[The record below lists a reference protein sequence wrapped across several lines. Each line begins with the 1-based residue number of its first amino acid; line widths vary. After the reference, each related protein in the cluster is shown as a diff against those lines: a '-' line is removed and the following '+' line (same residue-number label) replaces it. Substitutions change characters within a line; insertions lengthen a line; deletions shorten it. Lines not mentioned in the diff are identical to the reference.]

1 MGLLERL
8 LRSWAGRVLLVTASV
23 ALLAGANTLEL
34 SSALAGRSFG
44 PALDEGAFFLSQ
56 LTRWGLWGAIALLG
70 IVPLMQLSGQWSRP
84 QQVLA
89 HLVLAL
95 ASTWAVGTA
104 WSALRPQLPSP
115 FDFSAME
122 ELRGER
128 PGPPRGER
136 EDRAERGPGPEEQG
150 EEPADRPPRRQGR
163 FDPRRGRGAFGRE
176 DDTLDRW
183 LTHGLL
189 LLLCAGGASHL
200 RSEEAR
206 RRAAAL
212 AIERAQLAGE
222 LTTAQLSSLEAQLR
236 PHFLFNALHSVG
248 ALMRLGRSEE
258 ARTALVTLGDLLRAT
273 LDRSREGRSTL
284 ADELELCESYLDLER
299 LRHGE
304 RLTVRT
310 SCPDEARACE
320 VPPLLLLPLVENAV
334 RHGLERT
341 TDPVEVSLGVELEG
355 GRLQLAVE
363 NGGPPF
369 PAEVLAAGQGQGIG
383 LANTRKRIGTL
394 YGARGSM
401 ALENPP
407 AGGAR
412 VVLDLPCSPGSADAS
427 S

>member
-1 MGLLERL
+1 MGILERL
-8 LRSWAGRVLLVTASV
+8 LRSAAGRILLVATSV
-23 ALLAGANTLEL
+23 TLLAGANTLEL

-56 LTRWGLWGAIALLG
+56 LTRWGLWGVMALLG
-70 IVPLMQLSGQWSRP
+70 IVPLMQLSGRWGRP
-84 QQVLA
+84 QQALA
-89 HLVLAL
+89 HLLLAA
-95 ASTWAVGTA
+95 ASTWTVGAA
-104 WSALRPQLPSP
+104 WSALRPELPSP
-115 FDFSAME
+115 FDFSALE
-122 ELRGER
+122 ELRGDR

-136 EDRAERGPGPEEQG
+136 GDRGERLPSPEEQG
-150 EEPADRPPRRQGR
+150 EDLGDRPPRRQGR

-212 AIERAQLAGE
+212 AIERAQLVGE
-222 LTTAQLSSLEAQLR
+222 LTTAQLASLEAQLR

-258 ARTALVTLGDLLRAT
+258 ARTALVTLGDLLRGT

-299 LRHGE
+299 LRHGD
-304 RLTVRT
+304 RLTVT
-310 SCPDEARACE
+310 TTCPEEARASE

-341 TDPVEVSLGVELEG
+341 TEPVEVRIRVSLED
-355 GRLQLAVE
+355 GRLLLAVE
-363 NGGPPF
+363 NDGPPF
-369 PAEVLAAGQGQGIG
+369 PPEVLAAGQGQGIG

-407 AGGAR
+407 SGGAR
-412 VVLDLPCSPGSADAS
+412 AVLGLPDSRGSRDARS
-427 S
+427 